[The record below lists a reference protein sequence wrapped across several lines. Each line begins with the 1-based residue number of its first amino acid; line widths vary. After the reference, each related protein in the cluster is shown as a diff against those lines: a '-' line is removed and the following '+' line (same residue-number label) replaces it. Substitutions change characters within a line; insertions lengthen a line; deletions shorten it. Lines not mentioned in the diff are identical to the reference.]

1 MAAACDDIDHMLR
14 ARSMIDRVHT
24 GAVEDAHARDADTC
38 RLEATIASWQRRYAD
53 LASYAG
59 AERVDVQDH
68 IAHMTAMHARL
79 LCDADARVSDL
90 SSQLQ
95 LQRYRND
102 ALDEILLAT
111 CAAGDAGS
119 GSTLQDAIHRAE
131 QAEARVRS
139 STADVDA
146 ARHQIQEMERVI
158 ATLTRQAQRNRA
170 SASTA
175 VDPSEALTRMHHFVM
190 QVDDMQAR
198 QEQQNRA
205 MSAVS
210 EDVQAGMVALAR
222 EADRGK
228 QCEAAIQDIVRRCQ
242 DIADN
247 LGCRVRRQEI
257 VIDELNAEVE
267 AARAEAH
274 CLAGDAM
281 RASRAE
287 QNLLE
292 LQQDLDDL
300 RQQRDQ
306 ETEAGERAR
315 AACSREHDER
325 EAVEA
330 RLQSALAT
338 IDRLRVEHDS
348 HKAELSASLEHCAA
362 LEKEADE
369 AGALVEDLRAE
380 VGRLQEESRTLLL
393 RHVEDARTIGEL
405 RDDVKALRSRAET
418 AERAKRALQMGN
430 TLEDDAENGNGN
442 DSVDRER
449 WQRLVK
455 QVASTKKALKERER
469 ESGRWRAMYEREV
482 ASRAVRPGAAQ

>member
-14 ARSMIDRVHT
+14 ARSMIDR
-24 GAVEDAHARDADTC
+24 
-38 RLEATIASWQRRYAD
+38 ATIASWQRRYAD

-380 VGRLQEESRTLLL
+380 
-393 RHVEDARTIGEL
+393 DARTIGEL

-455 QVASTKKALKERER
+455 QVASTKKALKGRER